1 MSDPFSSAVASRPYD
16 NAHPFQ
22 LFAEAPRVGSYHAR
36 SFNNAN
42 DATVLAANRY
52 DVGDEMKGDLD

>member
-1 MSDPFSSAVASRPYD
+1 MSDPVSSTVASRLHD
-16 NAHPFQ
+16 SAQSFQ
-22 LFAEAPRVGSYHAR
+22 LFAEAPRIGSYHAR